1 MGIVDED
8 RLREWAHDGET
19 ETASL
24 PHPLPSTD
32 LDRHCFLVVRHR
44 TAVKLFNLP
53 SQGEFLFGRSE
64 EVDVVIDDAR
74 ASFRHARLSITPGEL
89 HVEDLGSR
97 NGTYLNGQLLPDGPA
112 QIRIG
117 DTLEIGGAQII
128 LAIRAAQQA
137 SSAEL
142 GLSDAKT
149 DVALADPEMLRVYG
163 SARKI
168 APMTTTVLIL
178 GETGTGKDVLARYI
192 HAWSPRADKPFMCVN
207 CAGIPDS
214 LIESELFGYDKG
226 AFTGADRRRAGY
238 FEAAHGGTI
247 FLDEIGDLSPSAQ
260 VKLLHA
266 LENRTVTRLG
276 GTESVPIDVRI
287 VSATHRDLPAAVAAG
302 GFRSDL
308 YYRISPFVIRIPPL
322 RDRRIEIPLLANI
335 FIRQFAD
342 TMRVAP
348 PAIAPDAFDLLVKRA
363 WPGNVRELKNAV
375 ERAFAM
381 AEGGTLTKENF
392 IEERPTSSQSEA
404 LDRRRARVDWASIE
418 EALRAED
425 GNQTRAAAR
434 LGIARRTL
442 VYRLAQYR
450 REAARRG
457 IDGED

>member
-1 MGIVDED
+1 MGVVDED

-24 PHPLPSTD
+24 PHPSPSTD
-32 LDRHCFLVVRHR
+32 SDRQCFLVVRHGA
-44 TAVKLFNLP
+44 AVKLVDLP
-53 SQGEFLFGRSE
+53 TQGEYLFGRSE
-64 EVDVVIDDAR
+64 EAQVVIDDAR
-74 ASFRHARLSITPGEL
+74 VSFRHAKLAIQPRVL

-97 NGTYLNGQLLPDGPA
+97 NGTYLNGQLLREGAVPL
-112 QIRIG
+112 RVG

-128 LAIRAAQQA
+128 VAIRAAHLS
-137 SSAEL
+137 SSAEI
-142 GLSDAKT
+142 GSADTST
-149 DVALADPEMLRVYG
+149 DVALADPEMVRVYG
-163 SARKI
+163 SGRKI
-168 APMTTTVLIL
+168 APMATTVLIL

-192 HAWSPRADKPFMCVN
+192 HSWSPRADRPFVRVN

-214 LIESELFGYDKG
+214 LIESELFGHEKG

-247 FLDEIGDLSPSAQ
+247 FLDEIGDLSLSAQ
-260 VKLLHA
+260 VKLLHV

-276 GTESVPIDVRI
+276 GTEALPIDVRI
-287 VSATHRDLPAAVAAG
+287 VSATHRDLPAFVAAG

-342 TMRVAP
+342 AMRVP
-348 PAIAPDAFDLLVKRA
+348 TPAIAPEAYDRLAKRD

-375 ERAFAM
+375 EHAFAM
-381 AEGGTLTKENF
+381 AEGRALTPEHF
-392 IEERPTSSQSEA
+392 SEERATSSPPGI
-404 LDRRRARVDWASIE
+404 LDRRRVHVEWASIE

-434 LGIARRTL
+434 LGMPRRTL
-442 VYRLAQYR
+442 VHRLAQHR